1 MKRIEKLTS
10 SELDRVME
18 IYADARKFMRASGN
32 LTQWS
37 GGYPSEALVRRDI
50 SDGKLYA
57 CKEEDDI
64 LGVFYFSVENDPT
77 YAEIYDGS
85 WLNDREY
92 AVIHR
97 IAVSAESHGR
107 GVARFIFD
115 DCFAKY
121 PNLKIDTHKNNIP
134 MQKAILREC
143 FVFTGIIY
151 LADGAPRRAYEWL
164 AEKKA

>member
-37 GGYPSEALVRRDI
+37 GGYPSEALIRRDI

-121 PNLKIDTHKNNIP
+121 PNLKIDTHKDNIP
-134 MQKAILREC
+134 MQKALVKSGFSPCGTI
-143 FVFTGIIY
+143 F
-151 LADGAPRRAYEWL
+151 LANGDPRIAFQRTRAD
-164 AEKKA
+164 